1 VTWQA
6 AALTIT
12 PFILALTVIILLVVY
27 LLMRR
32 RHRPGISA
40 VVLLLLAMAEWVL
53 MDILELASTDPAAK
67 LLWSKLRY
75 VGMLSMAP
83 LWLVYILHYSGGEK
97 KLTRGVWLLLATALG
112 GSLLLVF
119 TNESHG
125 LMWRRAVPQADPLFS
140 FLEVTYGAG
149 ILIPALYAY
158 ILVLI
163 ITALLVQMHRRSNR
177 FYRRQIA
184 PLLLATHLLWLALT
198 LDFLAWRP
206 YPQFYP
212 MPFAMTASVLL
223 GVWNTFRHRIGDIM
237 PVAREAIIE
246 SMSDSVFV
254 LDLHDRVV
262 DLNPAA
268 QCLVGQ
274 AALGTVGQPIE
285 QIWPDWATL
294 NERLQGKINNSETMM
309 LDLGNERRTYDVRV
323 SSLADKH
330 GQFIS
335 RVIVLRDITALK
347 AIHEALRT
355 AQGELER
362 RVQKRTAELAQ
373 ANTALQIEIAER
385 QRTEKALERYAAEL
399 QRSNQ
404 ELQQFAYV
412 ASHDLQEPL
421 RMVTSYVQLL
431 ARRYKG
437 QLDADADDF
446 IAFAVDGA
454 TRMQQL
460 IKGLLAYSRV
470 GTRGQPFAPTDCQSA
485 LDQALADLKVTLE
498 ENGATVTHDPLPT
511 VMADATQ
518 LGQLFQN
525 LIGNAVKFRN
535 DRPSQI
541 HVGAKQ
547 RDDEWLFWVQDN
559 GIGIEPQYTERI
571 FLIFQRL
578 HTRDEYPG
586 TGIGLS
592 ICKRIVERHDGRIW
606 VESEPG
612 QGSRFYFTIP
622 KSKGRQWQT

>member
-1 VTWQA
+1 
-6 AALTIT
+6 
-12 PFILALTVIILLVVY
+12 
-27 LLMRR
+27 
-32 RHRPGISA
+32 
-40 VVLLLLAMAEWVL
+40 MAGRVRN
-53 MDILELASTDPAAK
+53 I
-67 LLWSKLRY
+67 
-75 VGMLSMAP
+75 
-83 LWLVYILHYSGGEK
+83 
-97 KLTRGVWLLLATALG
+97 
-112 GSLLLVF
+112 
-119 TNESHG
+119 
-125 LMWRRAVPQADPLFS
+125 
-140 FLEVTYGAG
+140 
-149 ILIPALYAY
+149 
-158 ILVLI
+158 
-163 ITALLVQMHRRSNR
+163 
-177 FYRRQIA
+177 
-184 PLLLATHLLWLALT
+184 
-198 LDFLAWRP
+198 
-206 YPQFYP
+206 
-212 MPFAMTASVLL
+212 
-223 GVWNTFRHRIGDIM
+223 FRHRTGDIV

-246 SMSDSVFV
+246 SMSDGVIV
-254 LDLHDRVV
+254 LDLRDRVM

-268 QCLVGQ
+268 QRLVGQ
-274 AALGTVGQPIE
+274 TASETVGHPIE
-285 QIWPDWATL
+285 QIWPDWAAL
-294 NERLQGKINNSETMM
+294 DERLQGKASNSETMM
-309 LDLGNERRTYDVRV
+309 LDLEDERRTYDVRV

-355 AQGELER
+355 AQGELEQ

-373 ANTALQIEIAER
+373 VNTALRIEIAER
-385 QRTEKALERYAAEL
+385 QRAEKALERYAAEL

-431 ARRYKG
+431 AQRYRG

-470 GTRGQPFAPTDCQSA
+470 GTRGQPFEPTDCQSA

-498 ENGATVTHDPLPT
+498 ESGAIVTHDPLPT

-525 LIGNAVKFRN
+525 LIGNAIKFQNR
-535 DRPSQI
+535 RPPQI
-541 HVGAKQ
+541 HVGAEQ
-547 RDDEWLFWVQDN
+547 QDDEWLFWVQDN
-559 GIGIEPQYTERI
+559 GIGIEPQYAERI

-586 TGIGLS
+586 TGIGLA
-592 ICKRIVERHDGRIW
+592 ICKRIVERHGGRIW

-622 KSKGRQWQT
+622 ESKGRQWQT